1 MLTIHNISN
10 PIFWTSNMKIWMK
23 LYSLHYILL
32 LVNQDHLWI
41 WICIS
46 LRVSNN
52 FPTNFLCNFFL
63 GSNHNN
69 FSVKEKTKSPPK
81 RIYHLPDLAWNFT
94 PAIYSGYKFDKI
106 CNFYTLREEA
116 VLCKMSSIRLKSMF
130 FHGAVAF
137 DLIILI
143 MYIHYFVFFIAHYA
157 TL

>member
-23 LYSLHYILL
+23 LFSLHYILL

-46 LRVSNN
+46 LRVIIFLQIFFAIFSLGQITTI
-52 FPTNFLCNFFL
+52 FPSKRKQNLHQRGFIIYLIL
-63 GSNHNN
+63 P
-69 FSVKEKTKSPPK
+69 EISPPQYIVGINSTK
-81 RIYHLPDLAWNFT
+81 YAIFT
-94 PAIYSGYKFDKI
+94 YWG
-106 CNFYTLREEA
+106 EEA